1 MISKDDILIAHKK
14 IENLVHR
21 TPVFTCATLN
31 RMSGAQ
37 LFFKCENL
45 QKVGAFK
52 ARGASHAL
60 ECLSREQLDKGV
72 ATHSSGNHGQ
82 ALAWAAQ
89 SRGIPAYIVMPEG
102 SPKVKVDAVR
112 GYGAE
117 VIFCENNLA
126 ARERTLEEVVQR
138 TGASFVHP
146 FNNRNVILGQAT
158 AAKELLEDFPDLDYV
173 MAPVGGGGLLAGT
186 SLSVKYFSKHA
197 KTIGG
202 EPAWADDAF
211 QSLQA
216 RKLIPQSGTKTI
228 ADGLRTGLGELT
240 FPILLDNVEE
250 ILLAAEEDIL
260 PTMKLVW
267 ERMKI
272 VIEPSCAVPLA
283 ALLTQKQR
291 FEGKKIGIILSGG
304 NVDFEALGLKVK

>member
-82 ALAWAAQ
+82 AIAWAAQ
-89 SRGIPAYIVMPEG
+89 NKGVKAYIVMPEAA
-102 SPKVKVDAVR
+102 SKVKIDAVR
-112 GYGAE
+112 GYGAV
-117 VIFCENNLA
+117 VIFSENSQS
-126 ARERTLEEVVQR
+126 ARESTLQEIVER
-138 TGASFVHP
+138 TGATFIHP
-146 FNNRNVILGQAT
+146 YNHIDVIKGQAT
-158 AAKELLEDFPDLDYV
+158 AALELLEVQPDLDYV
-173 MAPVGGGGLLAGT
+173 VAPVGGGGLLAGS
-186 SLSVKYFSKHA
+186 SLSVKYFSANA
-197 KTIGG
+197 KTLGA
-202 EPAWADDAF
+202 EPANADDCYR
-211 QSLQA
+211 SLQA
-216 RKLIPQSGTKTI
+216 GKIMPMSTTQTI
-228 ADGLRTGLGELT
+228 ADGLRTQVGEVP
-240 FPILLDNVEE
+240 FPILLENVEE
-250 ILLAAEEDIL
+250 ILLAQEEDIL

-272 VIEPSCAVPLA
+272 IIEPSCAVPLA
-283 ALLTQKQR
+283 AILRQKKR

-304 NVDFEALGLKVK
+304 NVDFQALGLNL

>member
-82 ALAWAAQ
+82 AIAWAAQ
-89 SRGIPAYIVMPEG
+89 NKGVKAYIVMPEAA
-102 SPKVKVDAVR
+102 SKVKIDAVR
-112 GYGAE
+112 GYGAV
-117 VIFCENNLA
+117 VIFSENSQS
-126 ARERTLEEVVQR
+126 ARESTLQEIVER
-138 TGASFVHP
+138 TGATFIHP
-146 FNNRNVILGQAT
+146 YNHIDVIKGQAT
-158 AAKELLEDFPDLDYV
+158 AALELLEVQPDLDYV
-173 MAPVGGGGLLAGT
+173 VAPVGGGGLLAGS
-186 SLSVKYFSKHA
+186 SLSVKYFSANA
-197 KTIGG
+197 KTLGA
-202 EPAWADDAF
+202 EPANADDCYR
-211 QSLQA
+211 SLQA
-216 RKLIPQSGTKTI
+216 GKIMPMSTTQTI
-228 ADGLRTGLGELT
+228 ADGLRTQVGELP
-240 FPILLDNVEE
+240 FPILLENVEE
-250 ILLAAEEDIL
+250 ILLAQEEDIL

-272 VIEPSCAVPLA
+272 IIEPSCAVPLA
-283 ALLTQKQR
+283 ALMRQKKR

-304 NVDFEALGLKVK
+304 NLDFQALGLKL